1 MSEETET
8 VLQHILHFTSA
19 TKNVLQDGHHLYPE
33 GDAFFFTDLFKV

>member
-8 VLQHILHFTSA
+8 VLQHILYSVQ
-19 TKNVLQDGHHLYPE
+19 NVLQDGHHLYPE